1 MNGRKNV
8 LDFHDHRFSRVTK
21 DVLNDE
27 KYLDKPAQKL
37 VYAILC
43 MYADNTSMKSHPS
56 IQTLARKACCSE
68 NTVRAALIKLEA
80 ENLLSIRR
88 RKNGK
93 KNFSNEYTLLVPPE
107 KFNMST
113 SNSEGGYF
121 TT

>member
-1 MNGRKNV
+1 MSGRQNV

-37 VYAILC
+37 VYSILC
-43 MYADNTSMKSHPS
+43 MYADNATMKSHPS

-68 NTVRAALIKLEA
+68 NTVRAALAKLEK
-80 ENLLSIRR
+80 EGLLTIKR

-93 KNFSNEYTLLVPPE
+93 KNFSNEYTLLVPPA
-107 KFNMST
+107 KFEAGT
-113 SNSEGGYF
+113 SKGEGEYF